1 MYVSSQAE
9 VESISLVPAGT
20 RTDTG
25 YISGRAPGARGP
37 TTVRGL
43 PLVKPPYG
51 QISAIDLK
59 TGAILW
65 QIANGD
71 TPDEIRNHPD
81 LKGLNIPRTGRIGP
95 VSTLVTKTLV
105 IAGERGFVTMSDGRR
120 GAMMRAYDKATGK
133 ELGAIY
139 LRAPQTGGRRMTL
152 HGQGPPIS
160 RHRNRRRVHRPDPCG
175 VHRVPAAPAVGKD
188 FFRHGES
195 NRAGRMPIIPDKIP
209 QPRSCRRPIPDG
221 DPWFRRTVRVSTSL
235 SSCRSA
241 DEVVGHRYRTGAKT
255 AAVGLIEH
263 KEHTNMKPKNTICLW
278 FDKDAHAE
286 ARFYAVT
293 FPDSK
298 VTAVHEAPGD
308 YPGGKKGEV
317 LTVEFTVL
325 GIPCLGLNAGPA
337 FRHTEAFS
345 FQVATEN
352 PGRDGPLL
360 EERDRRQWRRRKAS
374 AVGARTAGASP
385 GRSPRAR

>member
-1 MYVSSQAE
+1 MALGRGGSNWPGASFDPETGIVYVSSQAE

-139 LRAPQTGGRRMTL
+139 LRAPQTGGPMTYMVGGRQYL
-152 HGQGPPIS
+152 VIAIGGAFT
-160 RHRNRRRVHRPDPCG
+160 DPT
-175 VHRVPAAPAVGKD
+175 PA
-188 FFRHGES
+188 
-195 NRAGRMPIIPDKIP
+195 
-209 QPRSCRRPIPDG
+209 
-221 DPWFRRTVRVSTSL
+221 
-235 SSCRSA
+235 
-241 DEVVGHRYRTGAKT
+241 
-255 AAVGLIEH
+255 
-263 KEHTNMKPKNTICLW
+263 
-278 FDKDAHAE
+278 
-286 ARFYAVT
+286 
-293 FPDSK
+293 
-298 VTAVHEAPGD
+298 
-308 YPGGKKGEV
+308 
-317 LTVEFTVL
+317 EF
-325 GIPCLGLNAGPA
+325 IA
-337 FRHTEAFS
+337 FR
-345 FQVATEN
+345 
-352 PGRDGPLL
+352 L
-360 EERDRRQWRRRKAS
+360 
-374 AVGARTAGASP
+374 
-385 GRSPRAR
+385 PRP